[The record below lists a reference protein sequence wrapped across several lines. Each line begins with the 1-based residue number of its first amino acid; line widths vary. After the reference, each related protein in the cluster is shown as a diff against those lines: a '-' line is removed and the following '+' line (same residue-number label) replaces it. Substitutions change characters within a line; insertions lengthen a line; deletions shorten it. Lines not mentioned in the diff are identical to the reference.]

1 MTKEELLK
9 VELPERTKSY
19 PPVSHKVIL
28 KTIYKEL
35 EKREMEVVSETF
47 KIAREGNQVIGHL
60 NIKSENSDE
69 MGMSLAFRNSY
80 DKSMSIAFVAG
91 SNVWICGNGMVSGD
105 IKFVRKHTGEVLK
118 ELKDKVRS
126 AIDELKEVYENTL
139 IFASRTK
146 DILLTQKDMAGLM
159 GVLYLEG
166 IITSTQ
172 VSIVKK
178 EIIEPTHEAFKE
190 LTLWSFYNHV
200 TFALKESHPTNYF
213 KQHKQFNDFVI
224 NEFNLNTN
232 YYG

>member
-1 MTKEELLK
+1 
-9 VELPERTKSY
+9 
-19 PPVSHKVIL
+19 
-28 KTIYKEL
+28 
-35 EKREMEVVSETF
+35 
-47 KIAREGNQVIGHL
+47 
-60 NIKSENSDE
+60 
-69 MGMSLAFRNSY
+69 
-80 DKSMSIAFVAG
+80 
-91 SNVWICGNGMVSGD
+91 
-105 IKFVRKHTGEVLK
+105 
-118 ELKDKVRS
+118 
-126 AIDELKEVYENTL
+126 
-139 IFASRTK
+139 
-146 DILLTQKDMAGLM
+146 LM